1 MSFDDLFRKD
11 RASDLHALSRREVRR
26 VHDKLSY
33 TQLCRPK
40 IPPYDSKFFSTS
52 VKLRLMRRNS
62 YIWAVGA
69 FLFATILSFH
79 GRTNHPA
86 VGDTN
91 SASSSSLSKANVE
104 SLALC
109 EILRIQFHGCTHAL
123 LPKPVSHEFR
133 SSRIRRLTDLIDVSS
148 ELLDGPIQRRP
159 PPTFS

>member
-40 IPPYDSKFFSTS
+40 IPPYDSNFCSIS

-79 GRTNHPA
+79 GRTNHTA

-91 SASSSSLSKANVE
+91 SASSSSLSSPQTIA
-104 SLALC
+104 LA
-109 EILRIQFHGCTHAL
+109 
-123 LPKPVSHEFR
+123 
-133 SSRIRRLTDLIDVSS
+133 RIRSGRDDRVGEI
-148 ELLDGPIQRRP
+148 
-159 PPTFS
+159 

>member
-26 VHDKLSY
+26 VHDRLSY
-33 TQLCRPK
+33 AQLWRPK
-40 IPPYDSKFFSTS
+40 IPPHDSNFVRLLLSFARCGEIATS
-52 VKLRLMRRNS
+52 GRL
-62 YIWAVGA
+62 AL

-104 SLALC
+104 SLAVC

-133 SSRIRRLTDLIDVSS
+133 SSRIRRLADLIDVSS

>member
-40 IPPYDSKFFSTS
+40 IPPYDSNFCSTS

-79 GRTNHPA
+79 GRTNHTA
-86 VGDTN
+86 
-91 SASSSSLSKANVE
+91 SLSKANVE

-133 SSRIRRLTDLIDVSS
+133 SSRIRRLADLIDVSS